1 MIFGSVLGLS
11 GHEWS
16 LKREFCRPRG
26 QPDYGSVYEPTSGL
40 VYELTNPCVAD
51 EKASQT
57 KPIDKPVLHENC
69 WKNDGFSAKSV
80 VSKREATVYI

>member
-1 MIFGSVLGLS
+1 MGFNSILGLS

-16 LKREFCRPRG
+16 LKREFCRLCG
-26 QPDYGSVYEPTSGL
+26 QPDYGSVCEPTSGL

-57 KPIDKPVLHENC
+57 KPIGKPVLHENC
-69 WKNDGFSAKSV
+69 
-80 VSKREATVYI
+80 

>member
-1 MIFGSVLGLS
+1 MVFGSVLGLS

-16 LKREFCRPRG
+16 LKREFYRPYG
-26 QPDYGSVYEPTSGL
+26 QSDYRSVYELTSGL

-57 KPIDKPVLHENC
+57 KPIGKPVLHENC
-69 WKNDGFSAKSV
+69 
-80 VSKREATVYI
+80 